1 MQSIDN
7 FAAFYRVEAE
17 ITVAEF
23 EAQTYYDNMNG
34 RKPQPR
40 NQVFERIVNIG
51 ESEEEPKQKKKYFKN
66 LLQKLVPKLLRK

>member
-7 FAAFYRVEAE
+7 FAAYYRVEAE
-17 ITVAEF
+17 ITVTEF

-40 NQVFERIVNIG
+40 N
-51 ESEEEPKQKKKYFKN
+51 
-66 LLQKLVPKLLRK
+66 